1 MKYRVLHSL
10 AGMDCGGA
18 ETFIVNV
25 LRNIDKAQYHFDF
38 LLNSDKGVYVEE
50 IKNYG
55 CNVFIVSPRRFG
67 LLKYRKA
74 LDSFFRENAL
84 NYDAIHVH
92 RSSLSSIDELV
103 YAKKYEINRRILHS
117 HSTNEEGVLHHII
130 HWLRKPYVHN
140 LANRYLACSEVAADW
155 LFNWTGIRSQVIEIK
170 NGIDTVKYRFN
181 PQVRHDFRKEIG
193 VPDDVFLIAH
203 VGRFVAVKNHSFII
217 DIFNEITKRK
227 PSSILILAGI
237 GPLLN
242 EIKQKVKSYGL
253 SDKVIFLGNCDNVYQ
268 LLSAVDFFLFPSLY
282 EGLPFA
288 PVEAQAAGVRIVCSD
303 RVSPEVQMSDGV
315 KFISLDKPSSFWADE
330 ILNFPKVDKELM
342 RKSVID
348 HGYDIMETIKLLE
361 RKVYDN
367 EK

>member
-38 LLNSDKGVYVEE
+38 LLNSDKGVYIEE

-55 CNVFIVSPRRFG
+55 CNIFIVPPRRFG
-67 LLKYRKA
+67 VMKYRKA
-74 LDSFFRENAL
+74 LDSFFREHAC

-92 RSSLSSIDELV
+92 RSSLSNIEELK
-103 YAKKYEINRRILHS
+103 YAKKYKIKKRILHC
-117 HSTNEEGVLHHII
+117 HSTTEEGALHHII

-140 LANRYLACSEVAADW
+140 WANRYLACSEVAADW

-170 NGIDTVKYRFN
+170 NGIDTIKFRY
-181 PQVRHDFRKEIG
+181 DFHARYDVRKEMGI
-193 VPDDVFLIAH
+193 PDDVFLIAH
-203 VGRFVAVKNHSFII
+203 VGRFVEVKNHSFII
-217 DIFNEITKRK
+217 DVFNEITKRE
-227 PSSILILAGI
+227 PSSILVLAGI
-237 GPLLN
+237 GPLFN
-242 EIKQKVKSYGL
+242 KIKQKVKSYGL
-253 SDKVIFLGNCDNVYQ
+253 SDKVVFLGNCNNVNK
-268 LLSAVDFFLFPSLY
+268 LLSSVDFFIFPSLY

-288 PVEAQAAGVRIVCSD
+288 PVEAQAAGVRVACSD
-303 RVSPEVQMSDGV
+303 RISPEVQLSDGV
-315 KFISLDKPSSFWADE
+315 KFISLDKPSSFWANE

-348 HGYDIMETIKLLE
+348 HGYDIKETIKLLE